1 MEVVRNVL
9 AGCPA
14 GCKFH
19 LAKTICSAGP
29 HRTALTSCRIIQYDL
44 QTMCSVMHSDND
56 SIARAHEQVRRRIGG
71 QGGYSRINRIG
82 R

>member
-14 GCKFH
+14 WCKFH
-19 LAKTICSAGP
+19 LAKTISSAG
-29 HRTALTSCRIIQYDL
+29 RNRAALTSCQIIQYDL
-44 QTMCSVMHSDND
+44 QTMCSVMQSDNN
-56 SIARAHEQVRRRIGG
+56 SITRVHEQVRRWIGG
-71 QGGYSRINRIG
+71 EGVYGRINRIG

>member
-14 GCKFH
+14 WSKFH
-19 LAKTICSAGP
+19 LAKTISSAGC
-29 HRTALTSCRIIQYDL
+29 HRTALASCLVIQYDL
-44 QTMCSVMHSDND
+44 QTMCSVMHGDNN
-56 SIARAHEQVRRRIGG
+56 SITRIHEQVRRWIGSEG
-71 QGGYSRINRIG
+71 LYGRINRIG